1 MKTIFKNLLLLV
13 LTASLALTS
22 CRKEE
27 DELITAP
34 TEEVLGANSSVA
46 GLMSRVSTFDGS
58 FDNII
63 DSANCFAVNLPV
75 TVIVNGIEVVVNTP
89 ADYQLI
95 EDILDESSDDTDTVE
110 IIFPITVTL
119 SDYSEVTLNS
129 IEELIALALTCNGE
143 GESDDDI
150 ECLDF
155 QYPITATIFNPVT
168 EELETI
174 VIETDAQLYAFLE
187 GIDSD
192 DVVNIEFP
200 IYVILADGST
210 VEINDLV
217 QLENVIDAAE
227 DTCDEDDDYDY
238 DDDDCETCTTDALV
252 DLLTGCSPWY
262 VDDLE
267 RDDND
272 LEDLYNNYFFTFTAS
287 GEILVEF
294 GTDTFN
300 GTWSSSGT
308 GTGISVEINIPGLAD
323 FNDTWNLHEIEDVPG
338 EFKVDLRLG
347 DDRLEFESDCDGTGG
362 GGGGDDDAALVT
374 ALTTGDWYVN
384 YYFDDVDE
392 TADYADYVF
401 NFNEDGT
408 AAATDGSGTTP
419 GTWSTGT
426 DEDSETGL
434 DLTLNF
440 GTSMPLDEFLDDWD
454 VIEYS
459 DTIIKL
465 KDVSGGDGTTDF
477 LTFGRDPF
485 DGGGGTADVET
496 TLLDGTW
503 IVALYMDDTD
513 NETAN
518 YTGFELDFAA
528 DGTVVAT
535 NGSDTVNGTW
545 DVISG
550 GTKVVL
556 DFGTVIPFDEFNDDW
571 DVFMVEPA
579 RVELR
584 DVSGGDGTLDILVFE
599 KL

>member
-1 MKTIFKNLLLLV
+1 MKSIFKNLLLIV
-13 LTASLALTS
+13 LTATLALSS
-22 CRKEE
+22 CRTEE
-27 DELITAP
+27 NELITAP
-34 TEEVLGANSSVA
+34 TEDTLEGNSSVA
-46 GLMSRVSTFDGS
+46 GLMSRVSLFDGS

-89 ADYQLI
+89 DDYELI

-110 IIFPITVTL
+110 IIFPVTVTL

-129 IEELIALALTCNGE
+129 IEELIALALTCNDE

-174 VIETDAQLYAFLE
+174 VIENDAQLYAFLE

-200 IYVILADGST
+200 IYVILADGTS
-210 VEINDLV
+210 VEINDLI
-217 QLENVIDAAE
+217 QLENVIDEAE

-238 DDDDCETCTTDALV
+238 DDDDCDSCTTGDLTA
-252 DLLTGCSPWY
+252 LLTGCSPWY
-262 VDDLE
+262 VDDFE
-267 RDDND
+267 REDND
-272 LEDLYNNYFFTFTAS
+272 LEDLYNDYLFTFTES

-294 GTDTFN
+294 GSDTFN

-308 GTGISVEINIPGLAD
+308 GTSISVEIEISGLPD
-323 FNDTWNLHEIEDVPG
+323 FNDTWNLHEIEEEPG
-338 EFKVDLRLG
+338 EFKVELRLG
-347 DDRLEFESDCDGTGG
+347 DDRLEFESQCDGTGG
-362 GGGGDDDAALVT
+362 GDDTTAEELAAV
-374 ALTTGDWYVN
+374 LTDGVWYITE
-384 YYFDDVDE
+384 YFDDVDE
-392 TADYADYVF
+392 TSDFCEYAFEF
-401 NFNEDGT
+401 NADGT
-408 AAATDGSGTTP
+408 AVAVFDGVTTP
-419 GTWSTGT
+419 GTWDIGFG
-426 DEDSETGL
+426 SETELEL
-434 DLTLNF
+434 DLNF
-440 GTSMPLDEFLDDWD
+440 GDNMPYDEILDNWNVVEFSSSLIRLIDFDSTSTDDRL
-454 VIEYS
+454 V
-459 DTIIKL
+459 
-465 KDVSGGDGTTDF
+465 
-477 LTFGRDPF
+477 FGRDSTSCDAPG
-485 DGGGGTADVET
+485 DDVEA
-496 TLLDGTW
+496 TLLDGAW
-503 IVALYMDDTD
+503 IVALYMDDVD
-513 NETAN
+513 NDTAN
-518 YTGFELDFAA
+518 YAGFELNFAA
-528 DGTVVAT
+528 DGSVVAT

-556 DFGTVIPFDEFNDDW
+556 DFGAVIPFDEFNDDW
-571 DVFMVEPA
+571 DVFMVEPT